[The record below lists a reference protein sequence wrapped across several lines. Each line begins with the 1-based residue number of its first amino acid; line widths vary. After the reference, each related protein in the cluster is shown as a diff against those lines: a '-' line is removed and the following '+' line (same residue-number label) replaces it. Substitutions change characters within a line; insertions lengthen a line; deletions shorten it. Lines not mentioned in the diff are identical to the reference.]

1 MRRAVASG
9 ARPAGHDGPVTPP
22 LRAVLFDVGDTLVR
36 LDAGA
41 GALVG
46 RAARA
51 LGVDVDPEA
60 AATVWARVL
69 AEAST
74 PDELAKGRDLSLD
87 RHREV
92 WTELY
97 RRCGADE
104 LAPNLASAVYDV
116 TVRTDCWT
124 AFPDALGVLQAV
136 RRAGVPVGVVSDTG
150 FDLRP
155 VLERTGLAPYID
167 TVLQSYEHGR
177 CKPDVSVFR
186 AACEALDVHPS
197 EVLMV
202 GDNPYTDGGAA
213 LAGLTTLLLPPPT
226 DGARGLAHV
235 LPLLGL
241 PHPVGHPRFRSA

>member
-1 MRRAVASG
+1 LQ
-9 ARPAGHDGPVTPP
+9 HDVPVTTP

-36 LDAGA
+36 LDAPA
-41 GALVG
+41 GMLVRRAG
-46 RAARA
+46 RT
-51 LGVDVDPEA
+51 LGLDLDPEA
-60 AATVWARVL
+60 AATMWTRVL
-69 AEAST
+69 GQASS
-74 PDELAKGRDLSLD
+74 PEELAKDRDLSLD

-104 LAPNLASAVYDV
+104 LGAGLADAVYEAAV
-116 TVRTDCWT
+116 TAEAWV
-124 AFPDALGVLQAV
+124 AFPDALGTLRAL
-136 RRAGVPVGVVSDTG
+136 RRAGVPVGAVSDTG

-155 VLERTGLAPYID
+155 ILRHTGLWPYLD
-167 TVLQSYEHGR
+167 AVQQSYEHGA
-177 CKPDVSVFR
+177 CKPDAAVFR
-186 AACEALDVHPS
+186 AACEALGADPV

-226 DGARGLAHV
+226 EGTRGLALV

-241 PHPVGHPRFRSA
+241 PPEGQAR